1 MKYYRFGLMTLAGLL
16 LLSGIS
22 GAANPELR
30 ARFRTV
36 ADMLRDPTMQFAH
49 DTQSSDDAGAYRMV
63 IGLNMAALGERCDKG
78 QIPMA
83 TCDDLLSEI
92 GGYLAD
98 KQVSLAE
105 IKPWLTRLK
114 ALGI

>member
-1 MKYYRFGLMTLAGLL
+1 MKTNRFGLLTIAGFMLV
-16 LLSGIS
+16 SS
-22 GAANPELR
+22 ASFAANAELR

-36 ADMLRDPTMQFAH
+36 SDMLRNPAMQFAH

-63 IGLNMAALGERCDKG
+63 IGLNLAALGEKCDKG

-83 TCDDLLSEI
+83 TCDDLLSEM

-98 KQVSLAE
+98 NQVSMTE
-105 IKPWLTRLK
+105 IKPWIDRLK

>member
-1 MKYYRFGLMTLAGLL
+1 MRPFHFGLMTLTGLV

-22 GAANPELR
+22 AAANPELR

-36 ADMLRDPTMQFAH
+36 ADMLRDPAMQFAH
-49 DTQSSDDAGAYRMV
+49 DTRSSDDAGAYRMV
-63 IGLNMAALGERCDKG
+63 IGLNMAALGEKCDKG
-78 QIPMA
+78 QIPMV

-105 IKPWLTRLK
+105 IKPWIDRLK

>member
-1 MKYYRFGLMTLAGLL
+1 MKGYRYGLLTIAGLL
-16 LLSGIS
+16 LASS
-22 GAANPELR
+22 TSFAANPELR

-36 ADMLRDPTMQFAH
+36 ADMLRNPAMQFAH

-63 IGLNMAALGERCDKG
+63 IGLNLAALGEKCDKG

-83 TCDDLLSEI
+83 TCDDLLSEM

-98 KQVSLAE
+98 KQISMAE
-105 IKPWLTRLK
+105 IKPWLERLK